1 MKEKLRNKINLS
13 DEDLLAYNKH
23 ILLEDIQTEGIEILS
38 TKHIVLIGLGG
49 LGCPVAQYLATSG
62 LGKLSIIDNDIIE
75 DTNLQRQILYTYK
88 DIGKNK
94 VDTVEQKLK
103 TLNSDLVIQK
113 HNIKFSMHSSNLL
126 KDADLVID
134 ATDNFSTRSIINMAT
149 IKYKKPLI
157 MGAAEKMEGQVSV
170 FRNDLANRPCYNCLY
185 ADVDDKEN
193 SCIDQGVLSMLTGII
208 GNIQALESIKLLL
221 NFGDTL
227 ESKLLL
233 VDVKNINFRTIRI
246 SKDPKC
252 TMCN

>member
-1 MKEKLRNKINLS
+1 
-13 DEDLLAYNKH
+13 
-23 ILLEDIQTEGIEILS
+23 
-38 TKHIVLIGLGG
+38 
-49 LGCPVAQYLATSG
+49 
-62 LGKLSIIDNDIIE
+62 
-75 DTNLQRQILYTYK
+75 
-88 DIGKNK
+88 
-94 VDTVEQKLK
+94 
-103 TLNSDLVIQK
+103 
-113 HNIKFSMHSSNLL
+113 
-126 KDADLVID
+126 
-134 ATDNFSTRSIINMAT
+134 
-149 IKYKKPLI
+149 
-157 MGAAEKMEGQVSV
+157 MEGQVSV